1 MRYRRLGQTEQM
13 VSEVGLDVR
22 AILAGSGEG
31 AEAALRSAI
40 DRGITVFTWDVSDA
54 AEDVEPLIIRAA
66 GVDRGRLLLVA
77 VLDVLPQP
85 EDIGPQVDAIAS
97 RLAEPAADG
106 YLDVIALPQL
116 PDAAQLEALA
126 EVRRRGV
133 ARFVAYAG
141 EGDREL
147 PADLPAGVDLLLLRG
162 APGSDREVGVIVR
175 AAASE
180 APALLEGR
188 AVASV
193 VAPTPDVDTLTRLLV
208 TSY

>member
-1 MRYRRLGQTEQM
+1 VRYRRLGQTEQM

-22 AILAGSGEG
+22 AILAGSGDA

-40 DRGITVFTWDVSDA
+40 DHGITLFTWDVSDA
-54 AEDVEPLIIRAA
+54 AEDVEALIIRAA

-77 VLDVLPQP
+77 VLDFLPKP
-85 EDIGPQVDAIAS
+85 EDIGPQVEAIAS
-97 RLAEPAADG
+97 RLDEASADG
-106 YLDVIALPQL
+106 YLDVIAFPGL

-147 PADLPAGVDLLLLRG
+147 PAALPTGVDLLLLGG

-175 AAASE
+175 AEATE
-180 APALLEGR
+180 APALLAGR
-188 AVASV
+188 AVAAV
-193 VAPTPDVDTLTRLLV
+193 VAPTPDVESLTRLLV